1 MRDGVLDYYDYKA
14 AKVKIAFIVKEPFSE
29 KDEINYDSFYSCFD
43 MKNILISLT
52 NNYNHNLCKI
62 WRKIVTMGYSL
73 SDDSEYTEE
82 IMRELI
88 ARGISTIAWINL
100 TKTPWK
106 QTSKITK

>member
-1 MRDGVLDYYDYKA
+1 
-14 AKVKIAFIVKEPFSE
+14 
-29 KDEINYDSFYSCFD
+29 
-43 MKNILISLT
+43 
-52 NNYNHNLCKI
+52 
-62 WRKIVTMGYSL
+62 MGYSL